1 MSGLPRLNPRLAQT
15 QKLLADYL
23 TPDQLAAELGIRPST
38 LKRWDRLGQNN
49 VAAGGFLERSIA
61 GSRLQLSTARSIFC
75 IAYDNATAK
84 FASSSELQLEASP
97 MI

>member
-38 LKRWDRLGQNN
+38 LKRWDRLGQ
-49 VAAGGFLERSIA
+49 APPKTMIGRFPFYLRS
-61 GSRLQLSTARSIFC
+61 SMVEWLKTR
-75 IAYDNATAK
+75 
-84 FASSSELQLEASP
+84 
-97 MI
+97 